1 MIHMAL
7 PMATQVRVLIHQ
19 TDKSNS
25 LLHQLDLD
33 NKLKLWHSPNS
44 SFSPHNLL
52 TTWDLLI
59 MSIGSEGASYL
70 PLGSKEVFNRSRDD
84 SNNIRPEI
92 FLHLELWWNQTV
104 FSQQS
109 DYVSRKDI
117 VQFIANKDVGAH
129 VDEEK

>member
-1 MIHMAL
+1 
-7 PMATQVRVLIHQ
+7 
-19 TDKSNS
+19 
-25 LLHQLDLD
+25 
-33 NKLKLWHSPNS
+33 
-44 SFSPHNLL
+44 
-52 TTWDLLI
+52 